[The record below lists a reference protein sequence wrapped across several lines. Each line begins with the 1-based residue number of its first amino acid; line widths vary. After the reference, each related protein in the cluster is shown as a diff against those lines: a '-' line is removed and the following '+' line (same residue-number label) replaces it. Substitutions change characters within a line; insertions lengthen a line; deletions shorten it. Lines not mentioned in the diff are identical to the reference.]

1 VKIRPQKEV
10 RNIGTVYKKAIISGN
25 VIEIYEYE
33 HLNVKGGG
41 YHPGDGKDKEEN
53 YARTQRRRKNELR
66 RLITQNFEATGSKFV
81 TLTFDNARDFDIKDV
96 KACNRYFKKFIQRLK
111 RRYSE
116 MRYVSV
122 IEFQDKN
129 DRGAVHYHMI
139 CNLPYIRKSEL
150 AEIWG
155 AGYVKINRIDNVDN
169 VGVYVTAYMTA
180 DMDDKRL
187 MGLKAYNASRG
198 LQRPIE
204 AKSWQE
210 EDWNQLRELEMIT
223 EKLEPSY
230 CGQYESSEAGHIEY
244 KQYNLSRNNIA
255 RKSE

>member
-1 VKIRPQKEV
+1 MVKEV
-10 RNIGTVYKKAIISGN
+10 KNIGSVYKKVIVSGN

-53 YARTQRRRKNELR
+53 YARTQRRRKNDLR
-66 RLITQNFEATGSKFV
+66 RLITQNFEAYGSKFI
-81 TLTFDNARDFDIKDV
+81 TLTFDNARDFNIKDV
-96 KACNRYFKKFIQRLK
+96 KDCNAYFKNFVKRLK
-111 RRYSE
+111 YRYPE
-116 MRYVSV
+116 LKYVAV
-122 IEFQDKN
+122 IEFQDQN

-155 AGYVKINRIDNVDN
+155 AGYVKVNRIDNVDN

-187 MGLKAYNASRG
+187 MGLKAYNASKG
-198 LQRPIE
+198 LTRPVE
-204 AKSWQE
+204 AKSWQDGDHALLRYIE
-210 EDWNQLRELEMIT
+210 EITILRT
-223 EKLEPSY
+223 PSY
-230 CGQYESSEAGHIEY
+230 SAKYESVKAGHIEY
-244 KQYNLSRNNIA
+244 RQYNLTRNTLA
-255 RKSE
+255 RKPEEVK